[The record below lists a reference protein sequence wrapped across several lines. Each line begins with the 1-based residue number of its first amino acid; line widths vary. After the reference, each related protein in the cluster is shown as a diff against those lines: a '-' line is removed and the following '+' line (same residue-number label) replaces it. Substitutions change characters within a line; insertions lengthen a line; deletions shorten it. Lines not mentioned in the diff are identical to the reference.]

1 MTIGGNDFVM
11 IVPES
16 IPVAEVI
23 LRVCRRHWP
32 DAVFQSAGSDGYRSL
47 KDSRIWWEG
56 VSSREFFVF
65 ESQELAESWDDSG
78 PTVENC
84 NQLLHFLMRKYGDE
98 PGGVFELT
106 VVYDLMNEWMKT
118 FLRELEDALLD
129 VTSRSPGEE
138 ELVAA

>member
-1 MTIGGNDFVM
+1 
-11 IVPES
+11 
-16 IPVAEVI
+16 
-23 LRVCRRHWP
+23 
-32 DAVFQSAGSDGYRSL
+32 
-47 KDSRIWWEG
+47 
-56 VSSREFFVF
+56 
-65 ESQELAESWDDSG
+65 
-78 PTVENC
+78 
-84 NQLLHFLMRKYGDE
+84 MRKYGDE